1 MIACPICR
9 SLGSHKMDCQNAEYE
24 RSLYGNLKAVN
35 GEKTLRNIALKNA
48 LVQAERAL
56 KIALEAVTE
65 VIDA

>member
-1 MIACPICR
+1 
-9 SLGSHKMDCQNAEYE
+9 MDCQNAEYE
-24 RSLYGNLKAVN
+24 RSLYGSLKAVN
-35 GEKTLRNIALKNA
+35 GEKTVRNIAIYNA